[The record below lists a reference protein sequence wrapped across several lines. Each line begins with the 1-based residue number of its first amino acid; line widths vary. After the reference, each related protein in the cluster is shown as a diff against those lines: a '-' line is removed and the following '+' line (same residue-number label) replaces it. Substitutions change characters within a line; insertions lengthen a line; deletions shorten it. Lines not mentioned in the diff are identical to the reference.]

1 MHMHIREFLHINMCA
16 LMCMYMIY
24 NYIDSGKVVDKSVKS
39 RNTNWSVSGSNGCL
53 ESRRNKEEVQ
63 KALLP
68 SVMFNTV
75 TSLVAES
82 IHL

>member
-1 MHMHIREFLHINMCA
+1 MCIDV
-16 LMCMYMIY
+16 YVYDI
-24 NYIDSGKVVDKSVKS
+24 YIDSGKVVDKSVKS

-53 ESRRNKEEVQ
+53 ESRRKKEDVQ

-82 IHL
+82 LHL

>member
-1 MHMHIREFLHINMCA
+1 MHTHQHVCIDVYVYDIC
-16 LMCMYMIY
+16 
-24 NYIDSGKVVDKSVKS
+24 IDSGKGVVKSVKS
-39 RNTNWSVSGSNGCL
+39 RNTNWSVSGSKGSL

-63 KALLP
+63 MALLP

-82 IHL
+82 AHW